1 MDLCGMREQNDFC
14 DDWGASLTGL
24 GRRQVWAE
32 REIQFEYVE
41 FKEFMAYLGANVQQ
55 AQERGQAGIKIRD
68 YII

>member
-1 MDLCGMREQNDFC
+1 M
-14 DDWGASLTGL
+14 
-24 GRRQVWAE
+24 WAE

-41 FKEFMAYLGANVQQ
+41 FKGFMAYLGANVQQ